1 MPRRRL
7 EAFLHSAGLPK
18 YTPKTLSTSAELYTD
33 FADTAQRGWSYDQD
47 ERYEDFSCVGAAIRN
62 AHGDLVGGI
71 SVSGA
76 SVRFDPLQV
85 AVIGLKVKAAADLV
99 TLTLGGK
106 VLWKTSYP

>member
-1 MPRRRL
+1 M
-7 EAFLHSAGLPK
+7 
-18 YTPKTLSTSAELYTD
+18 
-33 FADTAQRGWSYDQD
+33 
-47 ERYEDFSCVGAAIRN
+47 SCVGAAIRN

-71 SVSGA
+71 SVSGP

-106 VLWKTSYP
+106 VL